1 MKSAFFIV
9 LMRNVE
15 SLRKRKLLPYFTS
28 VQLHNYLFVDYFF
41 VLFFLTFA
49 QVVNRQNFIDTY
61 TNNVVMF
68 AEREILFNCEHSEQR
83 VGLVIT
89 VISAALI
96 SVVLLMYSKACI
108 WCWILKQLINNCY
121 MISVKRRMVKSVVL
135 PTCFPVHLRA
145 SGRPIIWRHQTS
157 IGLPIGRGIQSKIVY
172 WKITIMRR
180 GSIHIKRLAQ
190 NMHLGHVVDPRHAEN
205 YARWIWVPS

>member
-49 QVVNRQNFIDTY
+49 QVVNRQDFIDTY

-68 AEREILFNCEHSEQR
+68 AERKYYFNVNMLRKE
-83 VGLVIT
+83 LV
-89 VISAALI
+89 
-96 SVVLLMYSKACI
+96 
-108 WCWILKQLINNCY
+108 W
-121 MISVKRRMVKSVVL
+121 
-135 PTCFPVHLRA
+135 
-145 SGRPIIWRHQTS
+145 
-157 IGLPIGRGIQSKIVY
+157 
-172 WKITIMRR
+172 
-180 GSIHIKRLAQ
+180 
-190 NMHLGHVVDPRHAEN
+190 
-205 YARWIWVPS
+205 